1 MELTMA
7 HFLCIE
13 RFNNGDPLPVYRRM
27 RDQGRLTPTGLEY
40 VTSWITE
47 DLGTCYQVMKG
58 ERAKLDQWIAKW
70 QDLITFE
77 VLEVQTSAETQ
88 TRVAPRL

>member
-1 MELTMA
+1 MA

-13 RFNNGDPLPVYRRM
+13 HFNNGDPLPVYRRM
-27 RDQGRLTPTGLEY
+27 RDEGRLAPVGLEY

-47 DLGTCYQVMKG
+47 DLKTCYQVMKG

-70 QDLITFE
+70 QDIITFE
-77 VLEVQTSAETQ
+77 VLEVQTSGEAQ
-88 TRVAPRL
+88 TRIAPRL

>member
-1 MELTMA
+1 MA

-27 RDQGRLTPTGLEY
+27 REQGRLTPTGLEY

-47 DLGTCYQVMKG
+47 DLTSCYQVMKG
-58 ERAKLDQWIAKW
+58 ERVKLDQWIAKW
-70 QDLITFE
+70 QDLIKFE
-77 VLEVQTSAETQ
+77 VLEVQTSGEAQ

>member
-7 HFLCIE
+7 HFLVIE
-13 RFNNGDPLPVYRRM
+13 RFNNGDPLPIYRRM
-27 RDQGRLTPTGLEY
+27 RDQGRLTPAGLEH

-47 DLGTCYQVMKG
+47 DLATCYQVMKG
-58 ERAKLDQWIAKW
+58 ERAKLDLWIAKW
-70 QDLITFE
+70 QDIITFE
-77 VLEVQTSAETQ
+77 VLPVHTSAEVQ